1 MKIGYIEKGTSQD
14 GKPTGLLLDEFGN
27 IIMGGLIASV
37 RSFATECGL
46 KVEREFDP
54 QEGRPAF
61 KKQRRDISKPPGLSA
76 AGEKAYEVIVSVLQ
90 RFGATYTGGCTAF
103 YSPKEWAD
111 RDESYGR
118 DSHLIVVY
126 DGGSHRAAFEPE
138 CQEETVVHSAMTKAL
153 EEAGFY
159 IEPGTGWYG
168 AVYGDMK

>member
-1 MKIGYIEKGTSQD
+1 MSTGYIEKGTTPD
-14 GKPTGLLLDEFGN
+14 GKPTGTLLDEFGN
-27 IIMGGLIASV
+27 TIMGGPIENV
-37 RSFATECGL
+37 RSFAVRCGI
-46 KVEREFDP
+46 KAEEFDS

-61 KKQRRDISKPPGLSA
+61 KKQRRDISKPPGLS
-76 AGEKAYEVIVSVLQ
+76 EKGAKAHEIIVSVLQ

-138 CQEETVVHSAMTKAL
+138 CPEETVIHTAMTKAL
-153 EEAGFY
+153 DEIGAF
-159 IEPGTGWYG
+159 IEPCTGWYG
-168 AVYGDMK
+168 AVYF